1 MMSKFF
7 KTMRVVIEMKE
18 KSYDT
23 VVIGAGAAGIAAA
36 VRCEEL
42 GMDVVL
48 IESKDKIGGI
58 PLQCTHP
65 GFGNFYYD
73 ENLTGTE
80 FAERLIE
87 KLEELDVD
95 CMTEAH
101 VTSIEDKSDLEKRVE
116 LITPEG
122 LFSIKS
128 KTIIYSTGARERHR
142 FETGIQGDRL
152 SGVYT
157 AGEAQTLMDIYGVM
171 PGERVVIVGSGDI
184 GLIMARRFALE
195 NAEVLGVIEMLPYP
209 GGLTR
214 NVVQCL
220 HDFDIP
226 LYTKKMVKK
235 IRGDKRVEE
244 VVTVDVNEDFE
255 EIQGS
260 KEVIEC
266 DTIAL
271 ATGLIPYTKKLDELN
286 VIKDQ
291 ATDGPKVNEFLET
304 SIPGIF
310 AAGNVLAINDYVDFA
325 SYQGEKAAE
334 GAETY
339 IENEGIPYKSWIDIK
354 KGRNVNL
361 VVPHMFSGDNSVTL
375 YMRVKRPEPN
385 VDIVI
390 SELDEKLKSTSVN
403 PGEMIRLDISRD
415 ILEQIESDF
424 TIEVR
429 R

>member
-1 MMSKFF
+1 
-7 KTMRVVIEMKE
+7 MKK

-23 VVIGAGAAGIAAA
+23 VVIGAGAAGIVAA
-36 VRCEEL
+36 VRCKEL
-42 GMDVVL
+42 GLDVLL

-80 FAERLIE
+80 FSERLIE
-87 KLEELDVD
+87 RMEDLDVD
-95 CMTEAH
+95 QMTEAH
-101 VTSIEDKSDLEKRVE
+101 VTSIENRSDLEKRVE

-122 LFSIKS
+122 LYPIQT
-128 KTIIYSTGARERHR
+128 KTVIYSTGARERHR

-171 PGERVVIVGSGDI
+171 PGKKVVIIGSGDI
-184 GLIMARRFALE
+184 GLIMARRLALE
-195 NAEVLGVIEMLPYP
+195 GADVIGVIEMLPYP

-226 LYTKKMVKK
+226 LHTKKLVKE
-235 IRGDKRVEE
+235 IRGDERVEK
-244 VVTVDVNEDFE
+244 VVTVDLDDDFE
-255 EIQGS
+255 EIPGS

-266 DTIAL
+266 DTVAL
-271 ATGLIPYTKKLDELN
+271 ATGLIPYTKKLDELD
-286 VIKDQ
+286 VEKDSS
-291 ATDGPKVNEFLET
+291 TKGPRVNEFLET

-325 SYQGEKAAE
+325 AYQGEKAAE
-334 GAETY
+334 SAEKY
-339 IENEGIPYKSWIDIK
+339 IEKEGLEKETWIEIK
-354 KGRNVNL
+354 KGRNVRL
-361 VVPHMFSGDNSVTL
+361 VVPHLLSGDNDVTL
-375 YMRVKRPEPN
+375 YARVKKPEPK
-385 VDIVI
+385 VDILI
-390 SELDEKLKSTSVN
+390 SEIDEKIKSTSVN
-403 PGEMIRLDISRD
+403 PGEMIRLDISKEMLSD
-415 ILEQIESDF
+415 LNDELTLE
-424 TIEVR
+424 VKR
-429 R
+429 

>member
-1 MMSKFF
+1 MKRSVVDLREKF
-7 KTMRVVIEMKE
+7 
-18 KSYDT
+18 YDT

-36 VRCEEL
+36 VKCKEVGL
-42 GMDVVL
+42 SVLL

-87 KLEELDVD
+87 RLEELDVD
-95 CMTEAH
+95 QMTEAH
-101 VTSIEDKSDLEKRVE
+101 VTSIENRSDLDKRVE

-122 LFSIKS
+122 LYSIQT
-128 KTIIYSTGARERHR
+128 KTIVYSTGARERHR

-171 PGERVVIVGSGDI
+171 PGRRVVIIGSGDI

-195 NAEVLGVIEMLPYP
+195 GADVIGVIEMLPYP

-226 LYTKKMVKK
+226 LHTQKLVKE
-235 IRGDKRVEE
+235 IRGEERVEE
-244 VVTVDVNEDFE
+244 VLTVDIDDDFE
-255 EIQGS
+255 EIPSS

-266 DTIAL
+266 DTVAL
-271 ATGLIPYTKKLDELN
+271 ATGLIPYTKKLDELD
-286 VIKDQ
+286 VVKDPS
-291 ATDGPKVNEFLET
+291 TKGPKVNEFLET
-304 SIPGIF
+304 SISGIF

-325 SYQGEKAAE
+325 SYQGERAAE
-334 GAETY
+334 SAEKY
-339 IENEGIPYKSWIDIK
+339 IENEGLEKEKWIEIK
-354 KGRNVNL
+354 KGRNIRL
-361 VVPHMFSGDNSVTL
+361 VVPHLLSGDNDVTL
-375 YMRVKRPEPN
+375 YARVKKPEPH

-390 SELDEKLKSTSVN
+390 SEIDEIVKSTSVN
-403 PGEMIRLDISRD
+403 PGEMIRLDISKEMLND
-415 ILEQIESDF
+415 LDGEL
-424 TIEVR
+424 TLEVR

>member
-1 MMSKFF
+1 
-7 KTMRVVIEMKE
+7 MKKE
-18 KSYDT
+18 IYDT

-36 VRCEEL
+36 VKCKEL
-42 GMDVVL
+42 GLNVIL

-80 FAERLIE
+80 FAERLIGR
-87 KLEELDVD
+87 LEELDVD
-95 CMTEAH
+95 QMTEAH
-101 VTSIEDKSDLEKRVE
+101 VTSIENLSDFEKIVE

-122 LFSIKS
+122 LYSIEA

-171 PGERVVIVGSGDI
+171 PGEKVVIIGSGDI

-195 NAEVLGVIEMLPYP
+195 NAEVVGVIEMLPYP

-226 LYTKKMVKK
+226 LHTNKMVKE

-244 VVTVDVNEDFE
+244 VVTADVNEDLE
-255 EIQGS
+255 VIPGS
-260 KEVIEC
+260 EEVIEC
-266 DTIAL
+266 DTVAL
-271 ATGLIPYTKKLDELN
+271 ATGLIPYTKKLDELD
-286 VIKDQ
+286 IDKYP
-291 ATDGPKVNEFLET
+291 ATRGPKVNEYLET
-304 SIPGIF
+304 SIQGIF

-325 SYQGEKAAE
+325 AYQGEKAAE
-334 GAETY
+334 SAEKY
-339 IENEGIPYKSWIDIK
+339 IKKSGLYSDKWIEID
-354 KGRNVNL
+354 KGRNIRL
-361 VVPHMFSGDNSVTL
+361 IVPHLLSGDEEVTL
-375 YMRVKRPEPN
+375 YARVKRPEPN
-385 VDIVI
+385 VDLVI
-390 SELDEKLKSTSVN
+390 SEIGEKIKSTSVN
-403 PGEMIRLDISRD
+403 PGEMIRLDISRETLTQVD
-415 ILEQIESDF
+415 DEL
-424 TIEVR
+424 TIEVKI
-429 R
+429 